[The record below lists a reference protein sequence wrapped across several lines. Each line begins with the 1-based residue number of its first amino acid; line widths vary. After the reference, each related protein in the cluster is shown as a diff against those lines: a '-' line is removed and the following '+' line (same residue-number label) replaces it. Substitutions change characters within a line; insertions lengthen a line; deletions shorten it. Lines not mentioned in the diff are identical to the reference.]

1 MEIRYRRGARQNFM
15 LLEGCGEEGFEAR
28 MLEGIKDRSLL
39 SFRQELLEGRRVLCY
54 DITALQ
60 PLRRVL
66 HRRKLK
72 REELRAFVLQ
82 LDHAL
87 SLLEEN
93 LLTEGSLLMD
103 PEQIYVD
110 PGTLRASFC
119 AVPGGAFSFG
129 EQLRSLFLLFLENIP
144 EEDAEAV
151 LLGHRLYLRSLA
163 EEPGIGELVS
173 LVLEARGLPGEELP
187 AAGKNCEETGPG
199 PAVVREAEA
208 ASCREPVSPISP
220 ISPVSLPMPEAIE
233 PFGPSGKAAET
244 ETEPSDPDSREDA
257 AGHFRIQLLVSI
269 VILLAAPVAVLFL
282 RGTGAVF
289 RMLPVFVVI
298 DLSVI
303 LYLAVGFW
311 EKRKGEKRLR
321 DQNRPEDIA
330 FFREK
335 KEAQE
340 EELRSYGKDAYGDD
354 RGQSLEQKDLF
365 RQPEAIP
372 EDEGFSSTRQL
383 LEIKEGNRER
393 KLSPL
398 NKALEE
404 IRLTGFP
411 FVIGKDSR
419 FSDHVIRDERV
430 SRMHLEIDHAGDQYF
445 LTDLN
450 STNGTTVAGRRL
462 NANERAL
469 LSPGDEISLGGV
481 GYVFM

>member
-15 LLEGCGEEGFEAR
+15 LLEGCGEDGFEAR

-39 SFRQELLEGRRVLCY
+39 SFRQELLEGKRVLCY

-66 HRRKLK
+66 QRRKLK

-82 LDHAL
+82 MDHAL

-119 AVPGGAFSFG
+119 AVPGGDFSFG
-129 EQLRSLFLLFLENIP
+129 EQLRNLFLFFLESIS
-144 EEDAEAV
+144 EEEAEAV

-173 LVLEARGLPGEELP
+173 LVLEARGLPGKELA
-187 AAGKNCEETGPG
+187 AAGRVCEEIGPG

-208 ASCREPVSPISP
+208 VFRRE
-220 ISPVSLPMPEAIE
+220 PVSLPMPETAG
-233 PFGPSGKAAET
+233 PFASSLEEMETKA
-244 ETEPSDPDSREDA
+244 EPSDPDSREDA

-321 DQNRPEDIA
+321 NQSRPEDIA

-335 KEAQE
+335 KEAPE

-354 RGQSLEQKDLF
+354 RGQMVDQKDLF

-481 GYVFM
+481 GYVFI

>member
-15 LLEGCGEEGFEAR
+15 LLEGCGEDGFEAR

-66 HRRKLK
+66 QRRKLK

-82 LDHAL
+82 MDHAL

-119 AVPGGAFSFG
+119 AVPGGDFSFG
-129 EQLRSLFLLFLENIP
+129 EQLRNLFLFFLESIS
-144 EEDAEAV
+144 EEEAESV

-187 AAGKNCEETGPG
+187 AAGRVCEEMGPG

-208 ASCREPVSPISP
+208 ASRREPV
-220 ISPVSLPMPEAIE
+220 SPVSLPMPETAG
-233 PFGPSGKAAET
+233 PFASSLEELETKAES
-244 ETEPSDPDSREDA
+244 SDPDSREDA

-311 EKRKGEKRLR
+311 EKRKGEK
-321 DQNRPEDIA
+321 
-330 FFREK
+330 
-335 KEAQE
+335 KEAPE

-354 RGQSLEQKDLF
+354 RGQMVDQKDLF
-365 RQPEAIP
+365 RQPETIP

>member
-1 MEIRYRRGARQNFM
+1 M
-15 LLEGCGEEGFEAR
+15 
-28 MLEGIKDRSLL
+28 
-39 SFRQELLEGRRVLCY
+39 
-54 DITALQ
+54 
-60 PLRRVL
+60 
-66 HRRKLK
+66 
-72 REELRAFVLQ
+72 
-82 LDHAL
+82 
-87 SLLEEN
+87 
-93 LLTEGSLLMD
+93 
-103 PEQIYVD
+103 
-110 PGTLRASFC
+110 
-119 AVPGGAFSFG
+119 
-129 EQLRSLFLLFLENIP
+129 
-144 EEDAEAV
+144 
-151 LLGHRLYLRSLA
+151 
-163 EEPGIGELVS
+163 
-173 LVLEARGLPGEELP
+173 
-187 AAGKNCEETGPG
+187 
-199 PAVVREAEA
+199 
-208 ASCREPVSPISP
+208 
-220 ISPVSLPMPEAIE
+220 
-233 PFGPSGKAAET
+233 
-244 ETEPSDPDSREDA
+244 
-257 AGHFRIQLLVSI
+257 SI

-335 KEAQE
+335 KEAPE
-340 EELRSYGKDAYGDD
+340 EELRSYGKDAYGDN
-354 RGQSLEQKDLF
+354 RGQLVDQKDLF
-365 RQPEAIP
+365 RQPETIP

>member
-15 LLEGCGEEGFEAR
+15 LLEGCGEDGFEAR

-66 HRRKLK
+66 RRRKLK

-119 AVPGGAFSFG
+119 AVPGGDFSFG
-129 EQLRSLFLLFLENIP
+129 EQLRSLFLLFLESIS
-144 EEDAEAV
+144 EEEAETV

-173 LVLEARGLPGEELP
+173 LVLEARGLQGEELP
-187 AAGKNCEETGPG
+187 AAGKACEEPGPG

-208 ASCREPVSPISP
+208 VSRREPVSP
-220 ISPVSLPMPEAIE
+220 ISPVSLPMPETIE

-244 ETEPSDPDSREDA
+244 ETESSDPDSREDA

-335 KEAQE
+335 KEAPE
-340 EELRSYGKDAYGDD
+340 EELRSYGKDAYGDN
-354 RGQSLEQKDLF
+354 RGQLADQKDLF
-365 RQPEAIP
+365 RQPETIP

-393 KLSPL
+393 RLSPL